1 MKKNKTIK
9 GGEKKM
15 FVKDLL
21 SGEEA
26 AEYLGCSKDHLYD
39 LKRSGKLPYVQ
50 YGGKTSK
57 VLFDVRDLDRFIN
70 KSKKVDKPVNT
81 TNSL

>member
-1 MKKNKTIK
+1 
-9 GGEKKM
+9 M

-39 LKRSGKLPYVQ
+39 LKRNGKLPYVQ

-57 VLFDVRDLDRFIN
+57 ALFDVRDLDRFI
-70 KSKKVDKPVNT
+70 KRSKKVDKPAVT
-81 TNSL
+81 SNSL